1 MINNFVFFFKLGSG
15 YRNKNFTESQ
25 SGDTITQ
32 RDTIFIQ
39 NLPKTVTVSELEQ
52 SFGSIGVIKIDKKT
66 GNSKIWIYKDKATG
80 EGKGEATVTYDDEE
94 AATAAINWFDNK
106 EILGCVVKI
115 QLATRKN
122 NFSNFGKGHRGG
134 GGGGGFRGD
143 HRGDRGH
150 GGGNRFNDRRNNDRN
165 ERSYDRP
172 NDRGDRGNQG
182 RGYHSNRSNNNYSRP
197 APY

>member
-1 MINNFVFFFKLGSG
+1 MA
-15 YRNKNFTESQ
+15 
-25 SGDTITQ
+25 
-32 RDTIFIQ
+32 
-39 NLPKTVTVSELEQ
+39 ELEQ

-122 NFSNFGKGHRGG
+122 NFNNFNKGHRG

-165 ERSYDRP
+165 ERNYDRQ

>member
-1 MINNFVFFFKLGSG
+1 MHFFQLG
-15 YRNKNFTESQ
+15 YRNKNFTETQ
-25 SGDTITQ
+25 TGDTIVQ

-39 NLPKTVTVSELEQ
+39 NLPKTVTVTELEQ
-52 SFGSIGVIKIDKKT
+52 NFGSIGLIKIDKKT
-66 GNSKIWIYKDKATG
+66 GNSKIWIYKDKTTG

-106 EILGCVVKI
+106 EILGCIVKI

-122 NFSNFGKGHRGG
+122 NFNNFKGHR

-165 ERSYDRP
+165 ERNYDRQ
-172 NDRGDRGNQG
+172 NDRGDRNQG
-182 RGYHSNRSNNNYSRP
+182 RGYQHSNRSNNNYSRP
-197 APY
+197 TPY